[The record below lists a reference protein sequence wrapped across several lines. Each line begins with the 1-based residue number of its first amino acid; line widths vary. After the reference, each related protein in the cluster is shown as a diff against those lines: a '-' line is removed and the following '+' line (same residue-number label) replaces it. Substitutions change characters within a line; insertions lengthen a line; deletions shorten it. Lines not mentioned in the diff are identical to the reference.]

1 MRFTKIERRQIHFLS
16 DLFVTVMTSLDLK
29 FAAAEEGINVLKET
43 TDHSAMKQHLAHEP
57 SLICPSMKPRDP
69 S

>member
-1 MRFTKIERRQIHFLS
+1 MRFTKTERTQIHFLS
-16 DLFVTVMTSLDLK
+16 DLFVAVMTSLDLK
-29 FAAAEEGINVLKET
+29 VAAAEEGINFLKEM

>member
-1 MRFTKIERRQIHFLS
+1 MRFTKTERRQIHFLS
-16 DLFVTVMTSLDLK
+16 DLFVAVMTSLDLK